1 MTFFH
6 FINCMGLA
14 CTPYVITYKYAGLA
28 EYSAFWKF
36 IQTGFLYL
44 FVQFCKM
51 LILATFFP
59 AFDDS
64 KFDVLVVR
72 QLVRVEMFYLRQYCI
87 LSL

>member
-14 CTPYVITYKYAGLA
+14 CSPYVITYKYAGLA

-64 KFDVLVVR
+64 KFDVLVV
-72 QLVRVEMFYLRQYCI
+72 
-87 LSL
+87 S